1 MMLALTTFIVTFVI
15 FNLLTSRIFFVYKIF
30 LYFRLRR
37 NINKMLPVWWNIKSI
52 SYVTMRK
59 IGHKQ
64 YEAFISVKSLID
76 ETQTNDYINFD
87 NKGNIVNKKTS
98 PFSLLDRIGLY
109 DSFVEPQLLKN
120 RKKELLRN
128 ESFKELG
135 L

>member
-1 MMLALTTFIVTFVI
+1 
-15 FNLLTSRIFFVYKIF
+15 
-30 LYFRLRR
+30 
-37 NINKMLPVWWNIKSI
+37 
-52 SYVTMRK
+52 MRK

>member
-1 MMLALTTFIVTFVI
+1 MLALTTFIVTFVI

>member
-30 LYFRLRR
+30 LYIRLRR

>member
-1 MMLALTTFIVTFVI
+1 
-15 FNLLTSRIFFVYKIF
+15 
-30 LYFRLRR
+30 
-37 NINKMLPVWWNIKSI
+37 
-52 SYVTMRK
+52 MRK

-76 ETQTNDYINFD
+76 ETLTNDYVNFD
-87 NKGNIVNKKTS
+87 NKGNIQKGTS
-98 PFSLLDRIGLY
+98 PFNLLDRIGLY
-109 DSFVEPQLLKN
+109 DSFVEPELLKN

>member
-15 FNLLTSRIFFVYKIF
+15 FNLLTSSIFFVYKIF
-30 LYFRLRR
+30 LYIRLRK
-37 NINKMLPVWWNIKSI
+37 NIKKMLPAWWKIKSI
-52 SYVTMRK
+52 SYITMRK

-76 ETQTNDYINFD
+76 ETLTNDYVNFD
-87 NKGNIVNKKTS
+87 NKGNIQKGTS
-98 PFSLLDRIGLY
+98 PFNLLDRIGLY
-109 DSFVEPQLLKN
+109 DSFVEPELLKN